1 MANFFSLGA
10 GSGNQE
16 QQQQQEISSCH
27 RSNNHNPAVPTEISQ
42 ESWFLY
48 RNDHNNQEIPTTY
61 KGFEL
66 WQSDT
71 TTQHQPEQNQHQ
83 QQHQF
88 RHPIYPLQ
96 DFYSTAVGL
105 GVGPSRSGFDLSAD
119 TLSVKKLLGSVESVA
134 KGADPTLYAGDH
146 EASRSGFMMMRSG
159 GGGISCQ
166 DCGNQAKKDCQH
178 MRCRTCCKSRGF
190 QCQTHV
196 KSTWVPAAKR
206 RERQQQLMALQ
217 QGHNN
222 NNNNNKSKRQREDP
236 STSSLVSSRLP
247 STTTDLA
254 RKIFEAI
261 NLSRSFP
268 KGYFPV
274 VTNLTDSSGPRF
286 ASLEEGRQLA
296 YPDAYDAANRIM
308 DLNFYNNFKDRYAD
322 LYKQADFGGPGL
334 DHEDKF
340 LAFMQPLLKLLP
352 KLLTQSK
359 LMDHLPVEVL
369 TKESWDFEG

>member
-71 TTQHQPEQNQHQ
+71 TTQHQPEQNQHH

-105 GVGPSRSGFDLSAD
+105 GVGPSRSGFDLS
-119 TLSVKKLLGSVESVA
+119 
-134 KGADPTLYAGDH
+134 AGDH

-217 QGHNN
+217 QEGHNN

-247 STTTDLA
+247 STTTGLEVG
-254 RKIFEAI
+254 K
-261 NLSRSFP
+261 FP
-268 KGYFPV
+268 AKVSTSALFQCIQM
-274 VTNLTDSSGPRF
+274 SSIDD
-286 ASLEEGRQLA
+286 AEDQLA
-296 YPDAYDAANRIM
+296 YQAAVSIGGHVFKGILYDQGHESQ
-308 DLNFYNNFKDRYAD
+308 YNNMSA
-322 LYKQADFGGPGL
+322 AGGDTSSGGSAGVQNHHNSTAVATAITSGGAGTAVGPTEASNFHDPSL
-334 DHEDKF
+334 F
-340 LAFMQPLLKLLP
+340 PAPLSTFMVAG
-352 KLLTQSK
+352 TQFFPPSRS
-359 LMDHLPVEVL
+359 P
-369 TKESWDFEG
+369 